1 MGRVLSN
8 KLFQFILKLTITGL
22 ILAWLVKSDRLD
34 LKSIQ
39 FIWTNPRILTLS
51 IAVWFIGGLTL
62 CSYRWISLIEALG
75 LRLNLLTGMRLT
87 AIGLLFNTVMPGAVG
102 GDLIKALYVCRKQN
116 GETKTAVLYS
126 IFLDR
131 VLGLFALLTIG
142 TLGAVAGW
150 QSIQGN
156 MGLVSIAIFVICSCL
171 GGFIIATTA
180 LFLAKRRK
188 SIAVLARLETWL
200 KRYSKISKMILP
212 LKTFVKSPAAIF
224 RAYSAAMLH
233 QLLFFTL
240 FLQVSFI
247 LSPEIEN
254 WRLLAAIL
262 PAGIITTAIPLAP
275 GGMGVGHVAF
285 DSIYRLLGSNSGA
298 DIFNIVAF
306 SQLILNFLGLIP
318 YMLNR
323 SSYTNVKNITDQ
335 VETNRSIA

>member
-8 KLFQFILKLTITGL
+8 KLFQFGLKITITVFILGWL
-22 ILAWLVKSDRLD
+22 IKSDRLD

-39 FIWTNPRILTLS
+39 FIWTNPKILTLS
-51 IAVWFIGGLTL
+51 MAVWFIGGLTL

-75 LRLNLLTGMRLT
+75 LRLNLMVGMRLT

-102 GDLIKALYVCRKQN
+102 GDLVKALYVCKGQN
-116 GETKTAVLYS
+116 RETKTAVLYS

-150 QSIQGN
+150 KSIQN
-156 MGLVSIAIFVICSCL
+156 NVGLVSIAAFVISSCL
-171 GGFIIATTA
+171 GGFTIAITA

-188 SIAVLARLETWL
+188 SIPTLVSLETWL
-200 KRYSKISKMILP
+200 KRYPKVSKMILP
-212 LKTFVKSPAAIF
+212 LKTFVKSPRAIF

-247 LSPEIEN
+247 LSPAIEN
-254 WRLLAAIL
+254 WRLLAAVL

-285 DSIYRLLGSNSGA
+285 DSIYRLLGSKSGA

-323 SSYTNVKNITDQ
+323 SSYTNVEDIADQ
-335 VETNRSIA
+335 VETSRSIA